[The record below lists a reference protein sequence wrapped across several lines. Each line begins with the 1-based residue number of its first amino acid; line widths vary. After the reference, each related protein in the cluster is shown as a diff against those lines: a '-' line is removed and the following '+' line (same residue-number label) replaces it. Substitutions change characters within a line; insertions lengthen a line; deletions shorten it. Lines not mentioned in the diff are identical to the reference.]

1 MQIFVTTVFRSVI
14 VLNVDSFE
22 SIDTIKQKINEK
34 LNISDPEYSLSFH
47 GRMLKNIYNLRDYDI
62 RIGSTLQMATSLR
75 GGSSY
80 PNPPNNGKGSV
91 LTLNLENDTITL
103 TDVDDNT
110 EKTRKFF
117 SRQVCRKVLDA
128 SEDEKSNGKKRKYQ
142 HIIKVRCS
150 LELCTSAYV
159 KIIGDCNYCQA
170 KYCSR
175 HRLPEDHACYNMN
188 VCKQLAH
195 RRNSEKLLNEYCVAS
210 KVNNL

>member
-14 VLNVDSFE
+14 ILNVESFE

-34 LNISDPEYSLSFH
+34 LNISDPDYSLSFH
-47 GRMLKNIYNLRDYDI
+47 GRMLKNRYNLRDYDI
-62 RIGSTLQMATSLR
+62 RIGSTLQMATPLK

-80 PNPPNNGKGSV
+80 PNPLNNG
-91 LTLNLENDTITL
+91 
-103 TDVDDNT
+103 
-110 EKTRKFF
+110 
-117 SRQVCRKVLDA
+117 
-128 SEDEKSNGKKRKYQ
+128 
-142 HIIKVRCS
+142 KVRCS

-195 RRNSEKLLNEYCVAS
+195 RRNSEKLLNECCVAS

>member
-14 VLNVDSFE
+14 VLNVESFE

-34 LNISDPEYSLSFH
+34 LNISDPDYSLSFH
-47 GRMLKNIYNLRDYDI
+47 GRMLKNRYNLRDYDI
-62 RIGSTLQMATSLR
+62 RIGSTLQMATPLR

-80 PNPPNNGKGSV
+80 PNPLNNGKGSI

-117 SRQVCRKVLDA
+117 SRQVCRKALDG

-142 HIIKVRCS
+142 HITK
-150 LELCTSAYV
+150 
-159 KIIGDCNYCQA
+159 G
-170 KYCSR
+170 
-175 HRLPEDHACYNMN
+175 
-188 VCKQLAH
+188 
-195 RRNSEKLLNEYCVAS
+195 
-210 KVNNL
+210 